1 MTVRRCSVN
10 REKCCVHIY
19 VHLHIGRNLLLHV
32 VKPCLSVM
40 QRLAVYE
47 ACSLL
52 KKYKKEYEA
61 LQEAMKGGASIAQ
74 CVRTIEEA

>member
-1 MTVRRCSVN
+1 MCA
-10 REKCCVHIY
+10 Y
-19 VHLHIGRNLLLHV
+19 VHVQNVEELFLHI
-32 VKPCLSVM
+32 VKPCLSVL

-61 LQEAMKGGASIAQ
+61 LQEAMKDGASIAQ

>member
-1 MTVRRCSVN
+1 MGALLCAYVQLHNMEEV
-10 REKCCVHIY
+10 VPHIMK
-19 VHLHIGRNLLLHV
+19 R
-32 VKPCLSVM
+32 CLSVM
-40 QRLAVYE
+40 QRLAIYE